1 VTNDPERITQW
12 AYDALHSKPESDST
26 MLLTDIFTALTNER
40 KYHLRR
46 WGCRQPDG
54 TMAEQPHSTGM
65 FLIYMRD
72 YFDEATHRLS
82 RGPDMLETLGTLRK
96 IVALGLACLEQND
109 SYDGKPVT
117 LDDLFETIR
126 RSGRMVPLHSR
137 FHVFHVDLNTYLLK
151 IRQCLVDGEVRLA
164 AMNGESGL
172 VIIREIVQIG
182 VECFE
187 KYGVPPRADQEF
199 VFNMRDGRPA

>member
-1 VTNDPERITQW
+1 
-12 AYDALHSKPESDST
+12 
-26 MLLTDIFTALTNER
+26 
-40 KYHLRR
+40 
-46 WGCRQPDG
+46 
-54 TMAEQPHSTGM
+54 MAEQPHSTGM

-137 FHVFHVDLNTYLLK
+137 FHVFHVDLSTYLLK

-187 KYGVPPRADQEF
+187 KYGIPPRATRSSSLTCGTVGRHEQDQSLSHQEPPH
-199 VFNMRDGRPA
+199 RQILPAQVQPVSRR